1 VVCSERTLAVTLEQ
15 CSSVVRF
22 LQAAMVMVCRCTN
35 FIHDPAVVPMVAVM
49 AMATKAMLV
58 ATGGGG
64 GQTLEKEQKAES
76 KNVALEMVTQTPALT
91 VFKEAL

>member
-1 VVCSERTLAVTLEQ
+1 
-15 CSSVVRF
+15 
-22 LQAAMVMVCRCTN
+22 
-35 FIHDPAVVPMVAVM
+35 MVAVM

-58 ATGGGG
+58 ATE

>member
-58 ATGGGG
+58 ATE

-91 VFKEAL
+91 VFKEDL